1 MWLQNWALPKTSP
14 NFGWDRSKVEQGCSG
29 EAEGDSLEPE
39 VGGKLAIAFCCLGA
53 SSRAVRDGW
62 ALGDVPEGCFSG
74 LQAGG
79 DVSLQP

>member
-1 MWLQNWALPKTSP
+1 M
-14 NFGWDRSKVEQGCSG
+14 EQGCSG

-39 VGGKLAIAFCCLGA
+39 VGEKLAIAFCCLGA